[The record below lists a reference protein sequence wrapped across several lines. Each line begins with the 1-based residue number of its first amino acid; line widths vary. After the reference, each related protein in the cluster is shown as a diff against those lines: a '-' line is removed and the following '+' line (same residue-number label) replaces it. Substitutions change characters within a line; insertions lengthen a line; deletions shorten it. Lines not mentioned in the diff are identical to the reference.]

1 MTTAHG
7 PILVLDPGV
16 RGLPHERLRR
26 LRRTRHGAVDAA
38 RHTRRVAT
46 LDPWAPADPL
56 GEALHF
62 LRMNGAFYCRSELT
76 APWGMTMMP
85 MPGYVWFHVVTTG
98 RVWLEAGDAEPT
110 LLQPGTSAWCRTA
123 RARPVQ
129 RAGRRRARV
138 LELDREEVSDRY
150 EILRHGG
157 GGAPTMLVCGAVRF
171 DHPAARNLVEI
182 LPPLLHVEA
191 SGSPEQDWMQSTL
204 RLMAV
209 EARELRPGG
218 EAVITRLGDIL
229 VVQAIRSWIETDP
242 AARTGWLG
250 ALQDRQIGRALSLIH
265 RDPARAWTV
274 ASLADELAMSRS
286 AFAARFTEL
295 VDEPAMQLRHALAD
309 AGGRRL
315 AQGGGRDRRR
325 AREPARL
332 PLRGRLR
339 AGFQARDRGP
349 AGRGQAGRPVVLR
362 VSVDEFHA
370 RARLGRPHHRVGDLR
385 GAVAVAQ
392 TGAVGPTSPSS
403 RIAASRWC
411 SSCTKVC
418 SQPRCG
424 RAATSATRTGG
435 RPPRRARCGSPG
447 RARRERSPRGRPAAR

>member
-1 MTTAHG
+1 M
-7 PILVLDPGV
+7 
-16 RGLPHERLRR
+16 
-26 LRRTRHGAVDAA
+26 
-38 RHTRRVAT
+38 AT

-76 APWGMTMMP
+76 APWGMTMMA

-110 LLQPGTSAWCRTA
+110 LLQPGDLGLVPHGEGHILRSEPGV
-123 RARPVQ
+123 PVP
-129 RAGRRRARV
+129 GV
-138 LELDREEVSDRY
+138 LELEREEISDRY

-157 GGAPTMLVCGAVRF
+157 GGAPTMLICGAVRF

-191 SGSPEQDWMQSTL
+191 SSSSHLDWMQSTL

-229 VVQAIRSWIETDP
+229 VVQAIRSWLETDA

-250 ALQDRQIGRALSLIH
+250 ALQDRQIGRALALIH
-265 RDPARAWTV
+265 REPSRAWTV

-295 VDEPAMQLRHALAD
+295 VDEPVMQYVTRWRMQVAVNSLREEGATVAELAN
-309 AGGRRL
+309 RL
-315 AQGGGRDRRR
+315 GYRSEA
-325 AREPARL
+325 A
-332 PLRGRLR
+332 
-339 AGFQARDRGP
+339 F
-349 AGRGQAGRPVVLR
+349 
-362 VSVDEFHA
+362 A
-370 RARLGRPHHRVGDLR
+370 RAFKRVVGVPP
-385 GAVAVAQ
+385 GAVKR
-392 TGAVGPTSPSS
+392 TEPLPY
-403 RIAASRWC
+403 ASR
-411 SSCTKVC
+411 
-418 SQPRCG
+418 
-424 RAATSATRTGG
+424 
-435 RPPRRARCGSPG
+435 
-447 RARRERSPRGRPAAR
+447 